1 MNILQSLL
9 VYFVSPLLG
18 LLIFVMF
25 AYMIFSW
32 LIAFNVVNLRNPAM
46 AQIYTIVNNIAEP
59 IIRPFRRVIPPMGGL
74 DLAFLAAILLLY
86 WLQGFL
92 LPTLSGMLG

>member
-46 AQIYTIVNNIAEP
+46 AQIHTIVNNIAEP

-74 DLAFLAAILLLY
+74 DLAFLAAIMLLY
-86 WLQGFL
+86 WLKGFMVPAL
-92 LPTLSGMLG
+92 FNILG